1 MTRFIFLYYNYFA
14 VEFEFIL
21 YGSEQFVNENEIGAI
36 CINIRTQIKRIK
48 RSFGFVKYMALLFGV
63 LAVSLC
69 AAVALFTKDFRTVT
83 ISADGKLY
91 EITTRADTVAEA
103 VEAAG
108 VVLGAEDKVNYE
120 LSCSVDDVDG
130 IITVSRPITLTVNLA
145 NDTRVITSYS
155 DDASDALQENGIP
168 FDESQDVILGTED
181 GKVSDG
187 DEITVVITSTKTVEE
202 QEEIPFDTV
211 YVEDNT
217 LYQGD
222 TEVVTEGKNGVVT
235 RTYTVNLEDGVEVSR
250 ELVSEV
256 RTEPVNRV
264 VAKGT
269 KVYFT
274 NSRGLNDS
282 FTKQYEMRATAYAPT
297 PENHGYATASG
308 NEALCEKQC
317 RRRSGLRLLY
327 CVGRRRQHQRHADRS
342 LYGKR
347 ICLLSVWLAFR
358 NRICSGGSEHRC
370 IFTERIRWI
379 GAFIRGNGWIFSASD
394 RRKVSDR
401 IS

>member
-1 MTRFIFLYYNYFA
+1 
-14 VEFEFIL
+14 
-21 YGSEQFVNENEIGAI
+21 
-36 CINIRTQIKRIK
+36 
-48 RSFGFVKYMALLFGV
+48 MALLFGV

-168 FDESQDVILGTED
+168 FDEAQDVILGTED

-250 ELVSEV
+250 GLVSEV

-282 FTKQYEMRATAYAPT
+282 FTKQYEMCATAYAPT

-308 NEALCEKQC
+308 NRARDGVVAVDPDIIPLGTK
-317 RRRSGLRLLY
+317 LY
-327 CVGRRRQHQRHADRS
+327 VKSNVAGVPD
-342 LYGKR
+342 YGYC
-347 ICLLSVWLAFR
+347 IAWDV
-358 NRICSGGSEHRC
+358 GGS
-370 IFTERIRWI
+370 IKDMRIDLFMESVYACYQFGSRSVTVYVLEDQSI
-379 GAFIRGNGWIFSASD
+379 DGFSLRG
-394 RRKVSDR
+394 
-401 IS
+401 